1 MNMKLNALTDKLSRI
16 NTLMACM
23 EDSMM
28 RLENGTEEINK
39 LADLIYL
46 TWDEVK
52 EAKRISNELSDDEI
66 VVDVIKAI
74 RVS

>member
-28 RLENGTEEINK
+28 RLENGREEINK

-52 EAKRISNELSDDEI
+52 DAKRISSELYDDET

>member
-16 NTLMACM
+16 DTLMACM

-28 RLENGTEEINK
+28 RLGNGREEINK

-52 EAKRISNELSDDEI
+52 DAKRISDELSDDEK
-66 VVDVIKAI
+66 VVDVITAI